1 MPDDM
6 HSEQSRNHQP
16 RLGLALGGGVGRG
29 WTHIGVIHALQEAGL
44 SPNVIAGTS
53 IGAVVGGC
61 YAAGE
66 LDALEEW
73 ARELTPLR
81 VVRLMDFRMRQ
92 PGVIGGKRLE
102 DRLRQQLG
110 STRIEE
116 LHTRF
121 AALCT
126 DLLTGH
132 EVWRNRGDMVEA
144 IKASYAL
151 PGVFPPVPYR
161 HRLLID
167 GGLVNPVPVSA
178 CRALGA
184 DVVVAV
190 SLNTDM
196 LGQAR
201 KQNNQLPVIPGL
213 ELLDNGVSNSSSWAN
228 VARRLLPWDT
238 SVPSLFSIM
247 FSTLQI
253 VADRLSR
260 ARLAADPPDV
270 LLAPPLQDIGLL
282 EFHRADEQIEI
293 GRQIAKDQ
301 LEEIR
306 MALQFAGDL
315 AGRIS

>member
-29 WTHIGVIHALQEAGL
+29 WTHIGVIHGLQEAGL
-44 SPNVIAGTS
+44 NPNVVAGTS

-66 LDALEEW
+66 LAALEEW

-110 STRIEE
+110 TTRIEE

-213 ELLDNGVSNSSSWAN
+213 ELLDNGVSNGSSWAN